1 MTTDLKHILIFKTN
15 IETERDR
22 QCVQDI
28 LDNHEQIL
36 QWNIDQHDVDCVL
49 RIVSNTL
56 TTEQV
61 ICLIKHNGFECAEL
75 E

>member
-15 IETERDR
+15 IETERQKQR
-22 QCVQDI
+22 VQAT
-28 LDNHEQIL
+28 LDTHEHIL
-36 QWNIDQHDVDCVL
+36 QWNIDQHDIDCVL

-56 TTEQV
+56 TTEQI
-61 ICLIKHNGFECAEL
+61 ICLIKHHGFECTEL